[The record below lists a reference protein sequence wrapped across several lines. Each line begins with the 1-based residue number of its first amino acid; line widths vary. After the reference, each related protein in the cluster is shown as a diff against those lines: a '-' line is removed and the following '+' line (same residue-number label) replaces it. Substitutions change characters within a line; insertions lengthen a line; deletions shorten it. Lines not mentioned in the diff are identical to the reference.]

1 VGVVVFFGPW
11 IWLAVRTKEFL
22 QTTTRNTT
30 PFTKGKIWF
39 AKIVGLIVGGGAV
52 FALAS
57 TLSFRLGVPR
67 FLGLL
72 PTAIVVYF
80 AIKEDVQEIV
90 PPKPIQ
96 SQHAS
101 VYESP
106 WLELRALHR
115 AYMRS
120 CLALAAALSLIV
132 LSSIFRPKAPEIV
145 VVAFIIV
152 CLFAA
157 GGSMGAIAYNQ
168 WRFSTWPCP
177 RCGCSFQG
185 VWKGEL
191 GLADVCAHCS
201 LPREDE
207 GSGLGGF
214 SSDSNQRSR

>member
-1 VGVVVFFGPW
+1 MVGWRTPGVAGIVSMVVFFGPW

-22 QTTTRNTT
+22 RTTTGNST

-39 AKIVGLIVGGGAV
+39 AKILSLIVGGGAV

-57 TLSFRLGVPR
+57 ALAFSLGMPR

-72 PTAIVVYF
+72 PTGVLVFF
-80 AIKEDVQEIV
+80 AIKEDVEEFV

-96 SQHAS
+96 LQYAFA
-101 VYESP
+101 YESP

-115 AYMRS
+115 AVKRS
-120 CLALAAALSLIV
+120 WLAFAAAPSLIV
-132 LSSIFRPKAPEIV
+132 LMIIFHPRVPDV
-145 VVAFIIV
+145 LLTVFLIV
-152 CLFAA
+152 CAVA
-157 GGSMGAIAYNQ
+157 VAGSMGIAFNQ
-168 WRFSTWPCP
+168 WRFLTWPCP

-191 GLADVCAHCS
+191 GLPDVCAHCG

-207 GSGLGGF
+207 G
-214 SSDSNQRSR
+214 